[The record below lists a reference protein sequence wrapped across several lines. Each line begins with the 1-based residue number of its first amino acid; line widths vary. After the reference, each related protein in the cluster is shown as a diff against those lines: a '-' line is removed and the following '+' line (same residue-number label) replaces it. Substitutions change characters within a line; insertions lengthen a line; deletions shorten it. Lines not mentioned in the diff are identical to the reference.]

1 MVEFLKDVVWN
12 FQLRKKFKSFEHQSR
27 ENVSPV
33 KTMAVLLPEDLKLEK
48 QVFEAL
54 AKSLNI
60 SPDNITFV
68 EFTRKKIE
76 ERSTDQKRSIYC
88 SRKDVSVGGN
98 FSSEM
103 QLFFNTRI
111 DILINYFSVRET
123 FPELISMNCNAALR
137 LGFSQANFKINDVI
151 LDMDPLETNLFLVE
165 STNYLKSFLK

>member
-1 MVEFLKDVVWN
+1 
-12 FQLRKKFKSFEHQSR
+12 
-27 ENVSPV
+27 
-33 KTMAVLLPEDLKLEK
+33 
-48 QVFEAL
+48 
-54 AKSLNI
+54 
-60 SPDNITFV
+60 
-68 EFTRKKIE
+68 
-76 ERSTDQKRSIYC
+76 
-88 SRKDVSVGGN
+88 
-98 FSSEM
+98 M